1 MYIQYQELPGFRSIF
16 IDYIQNTDKAR
27 KYFEQNFLD
36 EHNYEQKFQEI
47 SNSNKIHRAILPEII
62 NEQYES
68 LKKSKL
74 IISNLELLKNPK
86 TMAVVTG
93 QQLGLYGGPLYTIYK
108 IITAIKLSR
117 RLKEK
122 YDKYNFV
129 PIFWLE
135 GDDHDFDEVASISFF
150 NKVNELTT
158 ITYDDG
164 LGEEINRGSVG
175 RIKFNDKFA
184 DVIKKLSEELKESD
198 FKESIFTE
206 LENIYNSSKGFLS
219 SFREFINNLFGDY
232 GLIILDPQDR
242 KIKKLLRPIF
252 KKELEDY
259 RFHADSSIQRSAQ
272 IDDDYHAQVKVKPVN
287 LFITENK
294 GRYLLEPTETGFKP
308 KNKKSRYTLD
318 EMLSRVETNP
328 EDFSAS
334 VLLRPICQDYILP
347 TAFYVGGPAE
357 IAYFGQIV
365 PNYEFFNVPKP
376 FIYPRAS
383 ATILEKNIVNLLE
396 KFELSV
402 KDVFQDNENIKNEII
417 SNIADIDIN
426 SVFDESVNEINIVI
440 DNLKEKLFAI
450 DPTLVDNANKSLDKI
465 IHTLNIMR
473 SKADSAMQRKHD
485 TVLRQVDRI
494 FLNLYPNGNY
504 QERELN
510 YISFAIKYGDDFVKW
525 LFNELTI
532 NKFEHQILEI

>member
-294 GRYLLEPTETGFKP
+294 GRYLLEPTDTGFKP

-417 SNIADIDIN
+417 SNVADIDIN